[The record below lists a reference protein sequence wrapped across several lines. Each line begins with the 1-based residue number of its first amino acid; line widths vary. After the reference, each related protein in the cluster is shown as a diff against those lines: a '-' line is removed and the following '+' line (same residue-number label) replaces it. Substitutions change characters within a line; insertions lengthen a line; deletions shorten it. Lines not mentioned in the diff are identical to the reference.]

1 MPSVPAATKKILIV
15 EARDL
20 DTDERMVR
28 SSEIEMPADE
38 QAQRAQLAD
47 AVARLHP
54 DARMRSFGDGAA
66 SFLDSQRLVVAHY
79 GDSDGQLTREAPPE
93 PDEPVEQQSLFAA

>member
-1 MPSVPAATKKILIV
+1 MSAAAERLLII

-20 DTDERMVR
+20 DTDERTVATF
-28 SSEIEMPADE
+28 EVEMPSDE
-38 QAQRAQLAD
+38 AGQQAQITG

-54 DARMRSFGDGAA
+54 DARMRSFGRGAA

-79 GDSDGQLTREAPPE
+79 SGAAQPPTSDDRIAQT
-93 PDEPVEQQSLFAA
+93 EQQPLFAA

>member
-1 MPSVPAATKKILIV
+1 MVPVVSSAERTLIV

-20 DTDERMVR
+20 DTDERTIATFEV
-28 SSEIEMPADE
+28 EMPADE
-38 QAQRAQLAD
+38 AGQRAQVTG

-54 DARMRSFGDGAA
+54 DARMRSFGGGAA

-79 GDSDGQLTREAPPE
+79 GPTCGRPDDVVSE
-93 PDEPVEQQSLFAA
+93 PMEQAEQQPLFAA

>member
-1 MPSVPAATKKILIV
+1 MPAAAKRTLVV

-20 DTDERMVR
+20 DTDERTVATI
-28 SSEIEMPADE
+28 EVEMPVDE
-38 QAQRAQLAD
+38 VGQRAQLSA
-47 AVARLHP
+47 AVTRLHP

-79 GDSDGQLTREAPPE
+79 GGPGGQLVHEGCADPA
-93 PDEPVEQQSLFAA
+93 QQVAQQPLFAA